1 MGIKACN
8 TRVLIDEF
16 DFSGDTQGVTL
27 SLTAAALEANT
38 LQTCA
43 RKYIA
48 GMTGGS
54 IEQKGYWLGHE
65 AGDIESEIYDRL
77 GAATPVIVSVLFDT
91 RALGN
96 PAYMMVAAAES
107 KLTTDAPIDGLLTLA
122 ATWDGVT
129 QRGLAVAHQTF
140 AGTTAAAGVD
150 FGTPGVDGGWAALHV
165 RAIVGAASNATFVV
179 ESDDNSGRLRL
190 NLKVELE
197 WADARLRYLNLKDLN
212 VFSGEEYATVWRP
225 ELLYTNKEV
234 NLLTHEVNLEP
245 RILVVRNGSAASKL
259 STMAD
264 MYNERVYEGAANS
277 LRWGTEIRSS

>member
-1 MGIKACN
+1 MPLDGRCDGR
-8 TRVLIDEF
+8 TDCEDGSDELGCRVLRPLLSYNRQIHASSNSNNNNSRNNSSSISSSNASAAVANNNTAAISSDKEAI
-16 DFSGDTQGVTL
+16 GL
-27 SLTAAALEANT
+27 SLNIRKILE
-38 LQTCA
+38 
-43 RKYIA
+43 I
-48 GMTGGS
+48 
-54 IEQKGYWLGHE
+54 
-65 AGDIESEIYDRL
+65 
-77 GAATPVIVSVLFDT
+77 
-91 RALGN
+91 
-96 PAYMMVAAAES
+96 
-107 KLTTDAPIDGLLTLA
+107 
-122 ATWDGVT
+122 
-129 QRGLAVAHQTF
+129 
-140 AGTTAAAGVD
+140 
-150 FGTPGVDGGWAALHV
+150 
-165 RAIVGAASNATFVV
+165 
-179 ESDDNSGRLRL
+179 DDNSGRLRL